1 MVVHVDKHV
10 SKPFKVG
17 DRVMG
22 VVHDCNLARPGD
34 GAFAEYIVVKGDMQI
49 HIPDRLSFEE
59 AASVGVGILTAGM
72 GLYHVSRT
80 AITRSNEVYNIVRQ
94 WCC

>member
-1 MVVHVDKHV
+1 MVCMVT
-10 SKPFKVG
+10 
-17 DRVMG
+17 
-22 VVHDCNLARPGD
+22 CNLARPGD

-72 GLYHVSRT
+72 GVSRSRT
-80 AITRSNEVYNIVRQ
+80 AITRCNEGYNIVRR